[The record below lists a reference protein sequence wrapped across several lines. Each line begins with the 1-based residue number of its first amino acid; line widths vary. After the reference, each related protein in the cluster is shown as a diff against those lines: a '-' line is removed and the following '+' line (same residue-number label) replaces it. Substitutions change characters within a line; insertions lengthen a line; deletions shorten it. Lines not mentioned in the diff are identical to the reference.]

1 MVNEALNLCA
11 VVHNHICSV
20 VAYIPPTGGGGGV
33 AVLLSVAVAV
43 PGSEVPTEVVC

>member
-20 VAYIPPTGGGGGV
+20 VAYIPPTGGGGV

-43 PGSEVPTEVVC
+43 PGSEVPTGVVC